1 MKANSIAATPRR
13 SAMTPPSFLIAFG
26 SHPAVIGC
34 FPIVSI
40 PRPAFG
46 LSIDQ
51 SSNGSFCQVT
61 LEKSSVLPPFRFDID
76 LRMKSVITG
85 QR

>member
-13 SAMTPPSFLIAFG
+13 SAMTPPSLLIALG
-26 SHPAVIGC
+26 SHPAIVRC
-34 FPIVSI
+34 FSIASI